1 MKTLALYLFA
11 LLISFK
17 ALALESP
24 QNSNGYFQQQQSKA
38 SDPVVNVQ
46 DSRKIILAQANSSS
60 SAREKVAAE
69 RQDGLINE
77 IIISSLFI
85 LIYSAYWLQI
95 MYRSNKIREQHNLC
109 NVLEGNN
116 ITGRK
121 AVKQR

>member
-11 LLISFK
+11 LLIPIE
-17 ALALESP
+17 ALALESS

-46 DSRKIILAQANSSS
+46 DSQKIVLAQANSSS
-60 SAREKVAAE
+60 SAREEVATE
-69 RQDGLINE
+69 RQDGSTNE
-77 IIISSLFI
+77 IIISTLFI

-109 NVLEGNN
+109 NGLAGNN

>member
-11 LLISFK
+11 LLIPIE
-17 ALALESP
+17 ALALESS

-46 DSRKIILAQANSSS
+46 DSRKIVLAQANSSS
-60 SAREKVAAE
+60 SAREEVATE
-69 RQDGLINE
+69 RQDGSTNE
-77 IIISSLFI
+77 IIISTLFI